1 MTKMEFK
8 VLKKEICWFR
18 KTYQNRRKIQERS
31 ESEEKVLALNARENK
46 CKTRIENSSRANVT
60 SVASMA
66 TELQTVG
73 EIATKMTIEKTIRLQ
88 ESPAS
93 TGNATTA
100 EKESTRLLIV
110 GQRKKNRKTMTLTN
124 S

>member
-1 MTKMEFK
+1 M
-8 VLKKEICWFR
+8 
-18 KTYQNRRKIQERS
+18 
-31 ESEEKVLALNARENK
+31 NARENK
-46 CKTRIENSSRANVT
+46 CKTRIENYSRANVT

-73 EIATKMTIEKTIRLQ
+73 EIATKMTIEKTIRIQ

-93 TGNATTA
+93 TGNAKTA